1 MKRRDLASP
10 YRYRAEPSMVILEA
24 VVLVSLRRGNGG
36 LEFLIVVAVV
46 VARRYLVA
54 SPLHYLDASLRH
66 CLDVSLTPPALA
78 HRLFVS
84 SVASLVS
91 ASLGSRPASAAALP
105 HLHRRRH
112 RCRSRNWRRRMGR
125 GERCCAGVGRGR
137 MGGLAGPF
145 GG

>member
-24 VVLVSLRRGNGG
+24 VVLASLRRGSAG
-36 LEFLIVVAVV
+36 LGFLIVVAVV

-66 CLDVSLTPPALA
+66 CLDVSLTPPTLA

-84 SVASLVS
+84 SVASLIL
-91 ASLGSRPASAAALP
+91 ASLGSRPASAAELP
-105 HLHRRRH
+105 HLRRHH
-112 RCRSRNWRRRMGR
+112 RCRSQNWRRRMER